1 MSAEVDG
8 LEGAEITDGQG
19 RVTAPAR
26 RGSREQRREVTLRAL
41 AAGEEAFCAYCGQVL
56 PPLPPRGGRPTPYCP
71 ADPDRYGNWGAK
83 TITCAMLDEHREIWV
98 QVYGPDQPMTRFDV
112 HTLDERL
119 TVLHSA
125 LDPVRQE
132 VAALQAHTAGELAS
146 ALAAREAAES
156 ERQQAVQA
164 ARSAEVAREQAAS
177 SAELARSE
185 AEEAR
190 KERAAAEEQARR
202 AESERDR
209 AFAER
214 DEAQQAAESARSDRQ
229 RALAQL
235 TDAQDRITE
244 LQRTLA
250 DERAVG
256 LERLDQLRR
265 EEEQVRQELR
275 AALTENGEQ
284 RLRAQAEEHALR
296 LQNVQDAADRRI
308 AKLTDQL
315 AEAAHNYAGNLA
327 PLHGQLDSLRSEAA
341 RCREA
346 EAAARRELAELRNR
360 IASALD
366 SAGDDAALRK
376 RVESV
381 LEPGDP
387 AADRAPGSSQ

>member
-1 MSAEVDG
+1 M
-8 LEGAEITDGQG
+8 
-19 RVTAPAR
+19 
-26 RGSREQRREVTLRAL
+26 RAL
-41 AAGEEAFCAYCGQVL
+41 ASGEDAFCAYCGQVL

-146 ALAAREAAES
+146 ALAAREAAETG
-156 ERQQAVQA
+156 RQQAEQS
-164 ARSAEVAREQAAS
+164 ARSAETAREQAV
-177 SAELARSE
+177 SAAEQARSE

-190 KERAAAEEQARR
+190 QERALAEEQASR

-214 DEAQQAAESARSDRQ
+214 DEAQQAAEDARSDRQ

-235 TDAQDRITE
+235 TAAQDRITE
-244 LQRTLA
+244 LQATLA
-250 DERAVG
+250 NERAVG

-265 EEEQVRQELR
+265 EEERVRQDLR
-275 AALTENGEQ
+275 GTLVENGEQ

-315 AEAAHNYAGNLA
+315 AEAAHDYASNLA
-327 PLHGQLDSLRSEAA
+327 PLHGQLDSLRSEVA
-341 RCREA
+341 RCGEA
-346 EAAARRELAELRNR
+346 EAAARRELAELRSR
-360 IASALD
+360 IAGALGSAE
-366 SAGDDAALRK
+366 DDAALR
-376 RVESV
+376 RHVESM
-381 LEPGDP
+381 LDTGTP
-387 AADRAPGSSQ
+387 AADHEPGSSQ